1 MFFYTVSRNLLFYHN
16 RKCSKYAA
24 FFHLKTTLLRYQFL
38 IYLKLDFLEC
48 KEAHHC
54 ALSKHCP
61 SLQKKTKKFGKNGVN
76 IENLNKQYKNVLK
89 KKPTWIE
96 IFCTI
101 FFGVIITD
109 M

>member
-1 MFFYTVSRNLLFYHN
+1 M
-16 RKCSKYAA
+16 
-24 FFHLKTTLLRYQFL
+24 RYQFL

-101 FFGVIITD
+101 FFWGHNNRYVTIFVYKQLGKENNSGAAYTVYV
-109 M
+109 